1 MVEVKNLVKS
11 YGDID
16 AVKNISFTANVGEVL
31 GFLGPNGAGKST
43 TMNIIAGYLSAT
55 SGTVTID
62 GYDIVDDPKEAKKR
76 IGYLPE
82 LPPVYQDMTV
92 KKYLNFMYEL
102 KKVTLPKEE
111 HLAEIMK
118 LCGIDAIED
127 RIIRNLSKGYRQR
140 VGVAQAL
147 VGNPPVIILDEPTV
161 GLDPKQIIEMRT
173 LIKNLGKKH
182 AVIFSSHVLSE
193 VSAVCDRIVVISQ
206 GEIAADEAT
215 DKIAYMKSNEMRLLL
230 TVEGNSASVISAIS
244 AVDGVTKVRRG
255 DRQSEDVCD
264 YSVEY
269 KKDTDIRRGVF
280 RALAKAG
287 CPILQMRDAG
297 MSLEEMFLTL
307 TTPTYQN
314 KGGRN

>member
-1 MVEVKNLVKS
+1 MVEVKNLVKT
-11 YGDID
+11 YGKIN
-16 AVKNISFTANVGEVL
+16 AVSDISFTANVGEVL

-62 GYDIVDDPKEAKKR
+62 GYDIVDDAMEAKKR

-82 LPPVYQDMTV
+82 MPPVYQDMTV
-92 KKYLNFMYEL
+92 IKYLEFMYGL

-111 HLAEIMK
+111 HLSEIMK
-118 LCGIDAIED
+118 LCGIDVIKN
-127 RIIRNLSKGYRQR
+127 RLIRNLSKGFKQR

-161 GLDPKQIIEMRT
+161 GLDPKQIIDMRA

-206 GEIAADEAT
+206 GRIVADEAT
-215 DKIAYMKSNEMRLLL
+215 DKIAYMKSDEMRLLL
-230 TVEGNSASVISAIS
+230 TVEGNSATVISAIS
-244 AVDGVTKVRRG
+244 SVDGITKVRRG
-255 DRQSEDVCD
+255 DRQSENVCD
-264 YSVEY
+264 YNVEY
-269 KKDTDIRRGVF
+269 KKNVDVRANVS

-287 CPILQMRDAG
+287 CPILQMKDAG
-297 MSLEEMFLTL
+297 LSLEEMFLKL
-307 TTPTYQN
+307 TAPTYSE
-314 KGGRN
+314 KGGKR

>member
-11 YGDID
+11 YGNID

-43 TMNIIAGYLSAT
+43 TMNIIAGYMSAT

-82 LPPVYQDMTV
+82 LPPVYLEMTV
-92 KKYLNFMYEL
+92 KQYLSFMYDL
-102 KKVTLPKEE
+102 KKATEPKAE
-111 HLAEIMK
+111 HLEEIMK
-118 LCGIDAIED
+118 LCGIDAIGD
-127 RIIRNLSKGYRQR
+127 RVIRNLSKGYRQR

-206 GEIAADEAT
+206 GEIVADEAT
-215 DKIAYMKSNEMRLLL
+215 DKIAYMKSKEMRLLL
-230 TVEGNSASVISAIS
+230 TVEGNSATVISAIS
-244 AVDGVTKVRRG
+244 EVNGVTKVRRSG
-255 DRQSEDVCD
+255 RQSEDICD

-269 KKDTDIRRGVF
+269 KKDVDVRASVF

-287 CPILQMRDAG
+287 CPILQMKDAG

-307 TTPTYQN
+307 TTPTYSD
-314 KGGRN
+314 KGGKN

>member
-11 YGDID
+11 YGNID

-62 GYDIVDDPKEAKKR
+62 GFDIVDDPKEAKKR

-82 LPPVYQDMTV
+82 LPPVYQEMTV
-92 KKYLNFMYEL
+92 KQYLSFMYDL
-102 KKVTLPKEE
+102 KKATEPKAE
-111 HLAEIMK
+111 HLEEIMK
-118 LCGIDAIED
+118 LCGIDAIGD
-127 RIIRNLSKGYRQR
+127 RVIRNLSKGYRQR

-206 GEIAADEAT
+206 GEIVADEAT
-215 DKIAYMKSNEMRLLL
+215 DKIAYMKSKEMRLLL
-230 TVEGNSASVISAIS
+230 TVEGNSATVISAIS
-244 AVDGVTKVRRG
+244 EVNGVTKVRRSG
-255 DRQSEDVCD
+255 RKSEDICD

-269 KKDTDIRRGVF
+269 KKDVDVRASVF
-280 RALAKAG
+280 RTLAKAG
-287 CPILQMRDAG
+287 CPILQMKDAG

-307 TTPTYQN
+307 TTPTYSD
-314 KGGRN
+314 KGGKN

>member
-11 YGDID
+11 YGNID

-82 LPPVYQDMTV
+82 LPPVYQEMTV

-118 LCGIDAIED
+118 LCGIDAIGD
-127 RIIRNLSKGYRQR
+127 RVIRNLSKGYRQR

-244 AVDGVTKVRRG
+244 SVDGVTKVRRG
-255 DRQSEDVCD
+255 DRQDENICD

-269 KKDTDIRRGVF
+269 KKDMDIRRGVF
-280 RALAKAG
+280 RALSKAG

-307 TTPTYQN
+307 TTPTYQG
-314 KGGRN
+314 KGGKN

>member
-11 YGDID
+11 YGNID

-102 KKVTLPKEE
+102 KKVTLPREE

-118 LCGIDAIED
+118 LCGIDAIAD

-230 TVEGNSASVISAIS
+230 TVEGNSASVISALS
-244 AVDGVTKVRRG
+244 SVDGVTKVRRG
-255 DRQSEDVCD
+255 DRQDENVCD

-307 TTPTYQN
+307 TTPTYQG
-314 KGGRN
+314 KGGKN